1 MTHAIPAATVIIVRD
16 GPVGHAVLMI
26 ERHSQLAFAGGA
38 AVFPGGRVD
47 EDDRRIA
54 AGTAPPDID
63 PEDAAARVAAIRE
76 SLEEAG
82 ATIGISGMEADT
94 AREWRG
100 ALHAGIPFS
109 SLLAQGG
116 AMLDLA
122 TLTPFARWRPDAA
135 LKRIFDTRFYLARAG
150 VEMGEPLEGD
160 GHEAVRAFWVSPAEM
175 LARAEEGRAHV
186 IFPTRR
192 NLERLAA
199 HQGFAALR
207 AHALRTPITTITSRV
222 EQRDGEDWLTIPE
235 GLGYPVTA
243 ERLATARRG

>member
-16 GPVGHAVLMI
+16 RPGGHEVLMV
-26 ERHSQLAFAGGA
+26 ERHAGLAFAAGA

-47 EDDRRIA
+47 EDDHRIA
-54 AGTAPPDID
+54 ATVAPADID
-63 PEDAAARVAAIRE
+63 VEDAAARVAAIRE

-82 ATIGISGMEADT
+82 AAIGISGIDAN
-94 AREWRG
+94 AIREWRH
-100 ALHAGIPFS
+100 ALHAGTAFS

-122 TLTPFARWRPDAA
+122 ALTPFARWRPEAA
-135 LKRIFDTRFYLARAG
+135 LKRIYDTRFYLASAG
-150 VEMGEPLEGD
+150 ADVSELMNGD
-160 GHEAVRAFWVSPAEM
+160 GHEAVRVFWTSPAEI
-175 LARAEEGRAHV
+175 LTSAGEGAPHI

-199 HQGFAALR
+199 HPGYAALR
-207 AHALRTPITTITSRV
+207 EHALRTPITTITSRV

-235 GLGYPVTA
+235 ELGYPVTA